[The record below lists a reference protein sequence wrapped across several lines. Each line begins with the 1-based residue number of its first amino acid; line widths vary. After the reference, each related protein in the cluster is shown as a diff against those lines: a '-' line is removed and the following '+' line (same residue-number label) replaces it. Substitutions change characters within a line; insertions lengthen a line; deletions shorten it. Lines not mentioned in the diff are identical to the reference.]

1 MSPQIAGELGYLR
14 VSFLD
19 LLHGRLE
26 VRGSLAE
33 VHGEIV
39 EGPTKTGKVRTV
51 VVPKFLASILSEHL
65 QEYGTVDGYVFT

>member
-1 MSPQIAGELGYLR
+1 MRESLGT
-14 VSFLD
+14 SASAFSICFT
-19 LLHGRLE
+19 GASK

-65 QEYGTVDGYVFT
+65 REYGTVDGYVFT